1 MNMWIL
7 ALITGLVGCCCFGL
21 GFGLGYRFWVDYIT
35 GPAGRHRLTERE
47 DETWDA
53 VTAAKSTRAMPPVS
67 GNVSVSVAW
76 LREAREKLAST
87 GELRK
92 LAETGEI
99 ERLHAENA
107 AWHAITRLEE
117 WTR

>member
-1 MNMWIL
+1 MNYWVLVLVIGL
-7 ALITGLVGCCCFGL
+7 TGACCFGL
-21 GFGLGYRFWVDYIT
+21 GFGLGYRFWVDYIE
-35 GPAGRHRLTERE
+35 GVPGRHRLARQEDRWEEATEAR
-47 DETWDA
+47 
-53 VTAAKSTRAMPPVS
+53 STRAMPGAS
-67 GNVSVSVAW
+67 GNVSVSVGW

-87 GELRK
+87 GELRL

-99 ERLHAENA
+99 ERLHAETA

>member
-1 MNMWIL
+1 VSATEL
-7 ALITGLVGCCCFGL
+7 AITISGVTAAAFAL

-35 GPAGRHRLTERE
+35 GPGRHRLTERE
-47 DETWDA
+47 DETW
-53 VTAAKSTRAMPPVS
+53 AASTVASS
-67 GNVSVSVAW
+67 GQPEQEEAGNEPGSAAW
-76 LREAREKLAST
+76 LREAREKLATT
-87 GELRK
+87 GELRI

-99 ERLHAENA
+99 ERLHAETA